1 MDREAPRRGSWL
13 FRVLIGSPRYGHL
26 AGAYLWISLATV
38 LIGSSTALLL
48 HSLSPVAMKISR
60 IASGQLLVAFGLALL
75 LPDVLLFS
83 VRSIPFTHL
92 HKSSVND
99 LPLAVLRYLVLFPLF
114 VSILVAKEAWIEA
127 SVTHLLATTILFLGT
142 HLFVQRAQA
151 SLLAQYTL
159 DTPPDDADEFP
170 QKLGLRDC

>member
-1 MDREAPRRGSWL
+1 
-13 FRVLIGSPRYGHL
+13 
-26 AGAYLWISLATV
+26 
-38 LIGSSTALLL
+38 
-48 HSLSPVAMKISR
+48 MKISR

-142 HLFVQRAQA
+142 HLFLQRAQA